1 MARNRFNVEVM
12 TPEGSVFNDEVEM
25 VSTRTVTGSIGL
37 LAGHQP
43 LLGQLVPT
51 ELRLYRNENDVVNLA
66 QGEGYVQVA
75 GDGSVLLL
83 VEEADEPGS
92 LDVALLREKVAEA
105 ERDLEA
111 AEEGSEAAVVAA
123 RDIRRYSTFIDIAE
137 G

>member
-51 ELRLYRNENDVVNLA
+51 ELRLYRDENDVVNLA

-105 ERDLEA
+105 ERDLAA

>member
-105 ERDLEA
+105 ERDLAA
-111 AEEGSEAAVVAA
+111 AEEGREAAVVAA

>member
-51 ELRLYRNENDVVNLA
+51 ELRLYRDENDVVNLA

-123 RDIRRYSTFIDIAE
+123 RDIRRYSTFITIAE

>member
-51 ELRLYRNENDVVNLA
+51 ELRLYRDENDVVNLA